1 MKLELETKDVLEIEF
16 KEFQLFYTLFNS
28 GEKVLW
34 FKEKEDRFLLL
45 TFIDAPIL
53 CTVLK
58 DDIIAEANPPDLYPE
73 TINKIVVGWREQW
86 LQGQAPNQLA
96 KPFIRFGGI
105 E

>member
-1 MKLELETKDVLEIEF
+1 MKIAVESQDVLEIKF
-16 KEFQLFYTLFNS
+16 DEFQLLYTLFNS
-28 GEKVLW
+28 GDKVLW

-45 TFIDAPIL
+45 AFIDVPIL

-58 DDIIAEANPPDLYPE
+58 ETIIAEANPPDLFPE
-73 TINKIVVGWREQW
+73 TVNNIVIGWREQW
-86 LQGQAPNQLA
+86 LLGQAPSHLA

>member
-1 MKLELETKDVLEIEF
+1 MKLEIETKDVLEIEF
-16 KEFQLFYTLFNS
+16 SEFKLLYTLFNA

-45 TFIDAPIL
+45 AFVDCPIL

-58 DDIIAEANPPDLYPE
+58 DDIVREANPPDLFPE
-73 TINKIVVGWREQW
+73 TIKNIIIGWREQH
-86 LQGQAPNQLA
+86 LTGQTPKHLA